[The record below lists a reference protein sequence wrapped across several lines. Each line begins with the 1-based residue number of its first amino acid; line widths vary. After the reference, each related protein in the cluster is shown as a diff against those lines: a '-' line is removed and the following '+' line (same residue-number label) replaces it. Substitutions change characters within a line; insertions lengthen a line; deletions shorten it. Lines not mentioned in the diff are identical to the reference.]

1 MSARTSDY
9 DACADAYAAY
19 GARREAGGVEGDPFG
34 MLPHLLKLLGDI
46 AGRSVLDA
54 GCGEGYLARILAARG
69 AHVTGI
75 DLSPRLIALAK
86 AKDPDGEITYQVA
99 DLSTPLS
106 DLMERFDAIAS
117 YLVLNDVADYQGFA
131 TTLAAALKPGGRL
144 VLALNN
150 PYGAV
155 IRNHV
160 TDYFGSGAVTPYR
173 GLWASG
179 IKVYHYHRTLE
190 EYLDAFLGTELHLT
204 KLADVPALSDVHG
217 PGALLPQGY
226 RFPRFMLLGFTKT

>member
-9 DACADAYAAY
+9 DAHAEAYSAY
-19 GARREAGGVEGDPFG
+19 VARREAGGVEGDPFG
-34 MLPHLLKLLGDI
+34 MLPHLLELLGGI
-46 AGRSVLDA
+46 AGRRVLDA
-54 GCGEGYLARILAARG
+54 GCGEGYLARILASRG

-86 AKDPDGEITYQVA
+86 AKDAHGEITYRVA

-106 DLMERFDAIAS
+106 DLMAHFDAIAS

-131 TTLAAALKPGGRL
+131 TTLAAALKPGGCL

-150 PYGAV
+150 AYGAV
-155 IRNHV
+155 LRNHV
-160 TDYFGSGAVTPYR
+160 PDYFEPGAVTPYR
-173 GLWASG
+173 GLWAAG

-190 EYLDAFLGTELHLT
+190 EYLDAFLGTGLHLI
-204 KLADVPALSDVHG
+204 KLADVPTLSDVHG
-217 PGALLPQGY
+217 PDALLPEGY
-226 RFPRFMLLGFTKT
+226 RFPRFMLLGFMK